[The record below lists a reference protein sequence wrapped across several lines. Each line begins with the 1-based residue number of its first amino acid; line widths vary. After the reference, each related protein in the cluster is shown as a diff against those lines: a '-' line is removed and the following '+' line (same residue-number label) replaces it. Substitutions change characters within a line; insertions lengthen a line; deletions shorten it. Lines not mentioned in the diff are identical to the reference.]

1 MQVIVFCVIMLKKK
15 QFKAKSSEMNAHQLC
30 LGNIS
35 KDFAVDN
42 NKRNRIECIYIHL
55 FLFIMILLILVVLQT

>member
-1 MQVIVFCVIMLKKK
+1 
-15 QFKAKSSEMNAHQLC
+15 MNAHQLC